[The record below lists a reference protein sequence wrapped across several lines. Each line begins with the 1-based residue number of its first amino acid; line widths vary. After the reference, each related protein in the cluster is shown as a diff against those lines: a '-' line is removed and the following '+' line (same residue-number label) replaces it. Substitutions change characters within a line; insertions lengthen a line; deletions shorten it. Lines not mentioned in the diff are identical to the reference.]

1 MLRVYDHIKSFFS
14 LFGTA
19 QLIWREYF
27 YTMSVKNPNFDKIEG
42 NPVCLAIPWLKEE
55 ESQEHLQAWK
65 EGRTGYPWIDALQKQ
80 VRVLEK
86 LTRRFPTWV

>member
-1 MLRVYDHIKSFFS
+1 
-14 LFGTA
+14 
-19 QLIWREYF
+19 
-27 YTMSVKNPNFDKIEG
+27 MSVKNPNFDKIKG

-80 VRVLEK
+80 VRLLESGEADSSFSD
-86 LTRRFPTWV
+86 LGMSS